1 MLVLVLAGD
10 DDAGDNA
17 ASDDGDGD
25 GDDDVFVLWLK
36 RRG

>member
-10 DDAGDNA
+10 DDASDNA

-25 GDDDVFVLWLK
+25 GDDDEFVLWLK